1 MVIYKSIMEL
11 YMQELYLETQIT
23 QEQHIMKEHFLIAR
37 VLGFDFVHRC
47 QGFLIN
53 LYFGMKEMKK

>member
-1 MVIYKSIMEL
+1 
-11 YMQELYLETQIT
+11 
-23 QEQHIMKEHFLIAR
+23 MKEHFVTAR

-47 QGFLIN
+47 QGFLNN